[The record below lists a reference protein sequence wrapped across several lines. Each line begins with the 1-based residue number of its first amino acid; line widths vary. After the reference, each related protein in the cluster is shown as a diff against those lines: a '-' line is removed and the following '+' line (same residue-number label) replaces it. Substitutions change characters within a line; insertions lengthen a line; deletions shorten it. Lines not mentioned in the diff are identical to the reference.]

1 MTNPNV
7 QERRRS
13 ERKRVIE
20 NMMVFLTIPKLGAGK
35 IYLKDVS
42 AEGLGF
48 FMDASAGIRD
58 GHSYEGH
65 FHLNAAVKLPLK
77 FRVVHTEDRT
87 AGCEITDRSSKAYQV
102 YVKFVELLDDLVE
115 FLNGEEPERH

>member
-1 MTNPNV
+1 MTNPNI

-20 NMMVFLTIPKLGAGK
+20 NMMVFLTIPKLSAGK

-42 AEGLGF
+42 EEGFSF
-48 FMDASAGIRD
+48 FMDASSAIRG

-65 FHLNAAVKLPLK
+65 FHLNAGVKLPLK

-87 AGCEITDRSSKAYQV
+87 AGCEITDRASKAYQV
-102 YVKFVELLDDLVE
+102 YVRFIALLEDLVE
-115 FLNGEEPERH
+115 FLNGE